1 MEEDQLTGS
10 TIVTGLFFC
19 VDECVSDREC
29 VLAYLPLAHVLE
41 MALENLVLFIG
52 GSLGYG
58 NPRTL
63 ADSSVKNCAGDM
75 RELRPTVMVGVPQTW
90 ETVRKGVMAK
100 LKASSSAARL
110 LFWSA
115 FAYKDFMSRNSLPL
129 ASIFYSIV
137 FSRVR
142 ELTGGRLRFIMN
154 GASGIAEGTKHFLS
168 LVLAPMLL
176 GYGLTETCASGA
188 LGCPLEYTLDAIG
201 PIPAAVDVK
210 LVSIDDLGYS
220 ADDELPQ
227 GEIWLKGLPVM
238 QEYFDNPEETSEVMT
253 ADGWFKTGDIGEFTA
268 DGHLKVIDRIK
279 NLVKMQGG
287 EYIALEK
294 VEAVYRGAE
303 SAANV
308 MVHAVAEHPRP
319 IAVIMPNENVLAQKA
334 RELDVGEHG
343 IYHSS
348 KVCDAVLQDLQKTG
362 RQGGLSNLEIVTGVV
377 ITDEEWTTSSVSACT
392 I

>member
-129 ASIFYSIV
+129 ASIFDSIV

-238 QEYFDNPEETSEVMT
+238 QEYFDNPEETSKVMT

-334 RELDVGEHG
+334 RELGVGEHG